1 MSMTSIFTGIKNF
14 IKTNFITQITG
25 VMVRGSLGQKVAVML
40 GMLIFLFGAYMAI
53 KWILLIIG
61 GYIIVYLGFK
71 DYERM
76 RKPADS

>member
-1 MSMTSIFTGIKNF
+1 MTSIFTGIKNF

-25 VMVRGSLGQKVAVML
+25 VMVKGSLGQKVAVIL

>member
-1 MSMTSIFTGIKNF
+1 MTSIFTGIKNF

-25 VMVRGSLGQKVAVML
+25 VMVKGSLGQKVAVLL
-40 GMLIFLFGAYMAI
+40 GLLIFLFGAYMAI

-76 RKPADS
+76 RKPSDT